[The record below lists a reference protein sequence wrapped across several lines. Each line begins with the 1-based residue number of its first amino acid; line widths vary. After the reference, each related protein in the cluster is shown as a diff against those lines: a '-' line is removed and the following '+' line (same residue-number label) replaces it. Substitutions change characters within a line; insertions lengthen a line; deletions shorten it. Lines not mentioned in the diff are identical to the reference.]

1 MIPTTA
7 KTQGAWAWILQRLTA
22 VLLLFFLGA
31 HIFVLHY
38 IPENMNIHFLGV
50 AARFKS
56 VLYMFIDSGLL
67 AVSLYHGFNGVRN
80 VLFDFVGDER
90 KRNLVNIVL
99 LVAGIAFFLWGAY
112 ALTFFLK

>member
-1 MIPTTA
+1 MTPTTA
-7 KTQGAWAWILQRLTA
+7 KPQGVWAWILQRFTA

-38 IPENMNIHFLGV
+38 VPENLNINFLGV

-56 VLYMFIDSGLL
+56 VLYLFIDSGLL
-67 AVSLYHGFNGVRN
+67 ATSLYHGFNGVRN
-80 VLFDFVGDER
+80 ILFDFIGDEG
-90 KRNLVNIVL
+90 KRHVINMFL

>member
-1 MIPTTA
+1 MTPTSA
-7 KTQGAWAWILQRLTA
+7 KPQGVWAWILQRLTA
-22 VLLLFFLGA
+22 VLLIFFLGA

-38 IPENMNIHFLGV
+38 VPENLTINFLGV

-56 VLYMFIDSGLL
+56 ALYVFIDSGLL

-80 VLFDFVGDER
+80 VLFDFVGDDG
-90 KRNLVNIVL
+90 KRNLINIVL